1 MKQYLKITFAV
12 ASVIAIAG
20 VTYFTVS
27 YKELKKVN
35 TIEGVNTYMANPVPV
50 NYPKDLVVR
59 LPENLQVTD
68 TTLQLTN
75 VQ

>member
-20 VTYFTVS
+20 VTYSTVS

-35 TIEGVNTYMANPVPV
+35 TIEGINVYMANPIPV
-50 NYPKDLVVR
+50 DYPKDLVVR

-68 TTLQLTN
+68 TMLQLTN

>member
-1 MKQYLKITFAV
+1 MKQYFKITFAV

-20 VTYFTVS
+20 VTYTTVS

-35 TIEGVNTYMANPVPV
+35 TIEGVNAYMANPVPV
-50 NYPKDLVVR
+50 DYSKNLVVR

>member
-20 VTYFTVS
+20 VTYTTVS

-50 NYPKDLVVR
+50 DYSKNLVVR